1 MPLPDSDTHANASF
15 EKFKK
20 LLPQSED
27 ASLIILKLHLLVE
40 EQIRAFVDERVAH
53 PQALEAAKLECHQA
67 ICLAEA
73 LSTEDIDSKVWE
85 AARKLNSLR
94 NQIAHNLEP
103 KGVVDRIRKIT
114 ALLGLP
120 SELNRIDRKSEAAS
134 TMDNL
139 IFVGSALHAEISLY
153 VKRRP
158 AAILRLVTGEGE
170 A

>member
-1 MPLPDSDTHANASF
+1 MPLPDFDAHAKASF

-20 LLPQSED
+20 LMPRSED
-27 ASLIILKLHLLVE
+27 ASLVILKLHLLVE
-40 EQIRAFVDERVAH
+40 EQVRAFVDERIAH

-103 KGVVDRIRKIT
+103 KGVVDRICSIT
-114 ALLGLP
+114 ALVGLP
-120 SELNRIDRKSEAAS
+120 FDLNRIEGKSEAAS
-134 TMDNL
+134 AVDNL
-139 IFVGSALHAEISLY
+139 IFVGSALYAEISLY
-153 VKRRP
+153 VKKRP
-158 AAILRLVTGEGE
+158 ATILKLVTGEDE